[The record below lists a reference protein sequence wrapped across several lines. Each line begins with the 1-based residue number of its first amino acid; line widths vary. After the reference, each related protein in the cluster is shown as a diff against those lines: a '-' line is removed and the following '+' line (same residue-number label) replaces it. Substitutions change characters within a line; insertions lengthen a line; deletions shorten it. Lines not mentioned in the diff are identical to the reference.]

1 MLVMN
6 TRENGRGGNKP
17 GKAEGG
23 KKKDSAFKP
32 KSTAKSGEKS
42 KTPSMSPFQK
52 KQAAKKGPGKDAP
65 GKGKKYVPFKDQEKK
80 GDPMPSFNESE
91 IRLNK
96 FLSNA
101 GIASRREADVLI
113 QTGVVSVNDQIVLE
127 LGYKIKP
134 GDVVKYDGHTVN
146 AETKRY
152 VLLNKPK
159 DFITT
164 MDDPLGR
171 KTVMSLVK
179 KACKERIYPV
189 GRLDRDTTGLLLFT
203 NDGDLAKKLTHPK
216 YRASKIYH
224 VEANKPVTLED
235 VEKMRT
241 GITLE
246 DGLIKCDHVEYI
258 ENGGSR
264 EIGVEL
270 HSGKNRIVRRIFES
284 LGYEVVK
291 LDRVK
296 FASLTK
302 KDLPRGFYRH
312 LTEKEVAFLK
322 MS

>member
-1 MLVMN
+1 MN
-6 TRENGRGGNKP
+6 TNEKSRGRQ
-17 GKAEGG
+17 ET
-23 KKKDSAFKP
+23 KKKDSSKEQDSTSKP
-32 KSTAKSGEKS
+32 KESARSKFKS
-42 KTPSMSPFQK
+42 KTPTMSSFQK
-52 KQAAKKGPGKDAP
+52 KQVDAKKGFA
-65 GKGKKYVPFKDQEKK
+65 GKGKKYVPFKEKEK
-80 GDPMPSFNESE
+80 VGDPMPSFNEDA

-101 GIASRREADVLI
+101 GVASRREADVLI
-113 QTGVVSVNDQIVLE
+113 QTGVVSVNDQIILE

-134 GDVVKYDGHTVN
+134 GDVVKYDGQTIN

-189 GRLDRDTTGLLLFT
+189 GRLDRETTGLLLFT

-216 YRASKIYH
+216 YKASKIYH
-224 VEANKPVTLED
+224 VEANKAVTLED
-235 VEKMRT
+235 VELMKS

-246 DGLIKCDHVEYI
+246 DGIIKCDHVEFI

-270 HSGKNRIVRRIFES
+270 HSGKNRVVRRIFES
-284 LGYEVVK
+284 LGYDVVK

-312 LTEKEVAFLK
+312 LTEKEVSFLK